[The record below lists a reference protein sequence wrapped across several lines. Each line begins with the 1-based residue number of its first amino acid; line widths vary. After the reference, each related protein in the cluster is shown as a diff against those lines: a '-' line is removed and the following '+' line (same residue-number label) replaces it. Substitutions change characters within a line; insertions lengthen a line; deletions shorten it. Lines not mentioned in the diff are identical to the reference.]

1 MERSRTAR
9 WEGIR
14 LPWCISISGAQHL
27 EAASAAADRMRGVCR
42 QWRGEDGLASGLQT
56 SPPATLRANPERA
69 EGGQVAPPSPSL
81 PLGQAGVRS
90 AGCPKSRREWRR
102 SGGAQKPGAQ
112 GTLEASKGFFPIYLH
127 LGYQPER
134 RQLPSTPVVSA
145 AGVRPVHLE
154 FHGIIS

>member
-1 MERSRTAR
+1 MERTRTAR

-14 LPWCISISGAQHL
+14 LPRHISISGVRHL
-27 EAASAAADRMRGVCR
+27 EAASTAADCMRGMHQ

-56 SPPATLRANPERA
+56 SPPAMLRANLERA
-69 EGGQVAPPSPSL
+69 EVGQVASPSPSL
-81 PLGQAGVRS
+81 ALGQAGVRS
-90 AGCPKSRREWRR
+90 TGCPKSRHEWRR

-134 RQLPSTPVVSA
+134 WQLPSTPVVSA